1 MAPAL
6 APRLK
11 GAYSAWMSML
21 LLHLGSAAS
30 DDAEQTLLLARALRD
45 TGHEALLACPRHSPL
60 STAAR
65 QAELPLVE
73 LKNAGLPLVWTL
85 YRLIRQRDVRLLH
98 TLDPGALAWA
108 ALLRRHYRELRLV
121 HTLFTAP
128 ENGKKLR
135 GRSIQQLDAVV
146 CAGTELAGLAHA
158 NGVPD
163 AKIRVILPAARPAA
177 PGRACSA
184 FLDAH
189 PRERF
194 IFVAAGALTPAADHA
209 GLIQAMAYLQ
219 TMGIEDLPQ
228 WEVRI
233 VGEGP
238 LFDSLLESAG
248 KLGVLDRLSLIGG
261 QDRRV
266 FLEAADAALCCD
278 SEGRGSVSVIL
289 DAWSCGVPV
298 ACTALAA
305 HRDLGE
311 DKTSVLLS
319 SPANP
324 VALAGAMLRL
334 MQEPSLRERLVA
346 GGHAALEG
354 FRPSRLG
361 AEYAALYD
369 EVLNAGAPVPSAGP
383 SASAAR

>member
-1 MAPAL
+1 
-6 APRLK
+6 
-11 GAYSAWMSML
+11 ML
-21 LLHLGSAAS
+21 LLHLGSTAS
-30 DDAEQTLLLARALRD
+30 DEAEQALLLARALRD
-45 TGHEALLACPRHSPL
+45 AGHEALLACRRPM

-65 QAELPLVE
+65 EAGLPLVE
-73 LKNAGLPLVWTL
+73 LKNAGLPLAWTL
-85 YRLIRQRDVRLLH
+85 SRLIRQRGVRLLH
-98 TLDPGALAWA
+98 TLDSGALAWA
-108 ALLRRHYRELRLV
+108 ALLRRQYRDLRLV

-128 ENGKKLR
+128 ETGKKLR
-135 GRSIQQLDAVV
+135 GRKIQQLDAVV

-177 PGRACSA
+177 AGRSHG
-184 FLDAH
+184 LLGAH
-189 PRERF
+189 PSGRF
-194 IFVAAGALTPAADHA
+194 IFVAAGALTQAADHA

-248 KLGVLDRLSLIGG
+248 KLGVRDRLSLIGG

-278 SEGRGSVSVIL
+278 SEGRGGVPVIL
-289 DAWSCGVPV
+289 DAWGCGVPV

-311 DKTSVLLS
+311 DKTSFLLS

-334 MQEPSLRERLVA
+334 MQEPALRERLAA

-354 FRPSRLG
+354 FRPARLA

-369 EVLNAGAPVPSAGP
+369 EVLNAGSPVPAPGSSAT
-383 SASAAR
+383 AAR

>member
-1 MAPAL
+1 MTPAL
-6 APRLK
+6 APCLK
-11 GAYSAWMSML
+11 GAYSAPMPTL
-21 LLHLGSAAS
+21 LLHLGSTAS
-30 DDAEQTLLLARALRD
+30 DEADQALLLACALRD
-45 TGHEALLACPRHSPL
+45 AGHEALLACPRQSPL
-60 STAAR
+60 AMAAR
-65 QAELPLVE
+65 TAELPLVE
-73 LKNAGLPLVWTL
+73 LKNAGLPLAWTL

-98 TLDPGALAWA
+98 SLDSGSLTWA
-108 ALLRRHYRELRLV
+108 ALLQRHYRGLRLV

-128 ENGKKLR
+128 ENSKKLR
-135 GRSIQQLDAVV
+135 GRSIQQLDAVA

-177 PGRACSA
+177 PAKASGLLRAHS
-184 FLDAH
+184 
-189 PRERF
+189 RERF
-194 IFVAAGALTPAADHA
+194 IFVAAGALTQAADHA

-219 TMGIEDLPQ
+219 TMGIENLPQ

-248 KLGVLDRLSLIGG
+248 KLGVQDRLSLIGG

-266 FLEAADAALCCD
+266 FLEAADAAICCD
-278 SEGRGSVSVIL
+278 SSGRGGVSVIL

-311 DKTSVLLS
+311 DKTSLLLS
-319 SPANP
+319 PPANP
-324 VALAGAMLRL
+324 VALAGSMLRL
-334 MQEPSLRERLVA
+334 MQDPSLRERLA
-346 GGHAALEG
+346 TGGHAALEG
-354 FRPSRLG
+354 FRPFRLG

-369 EVLNAGAPVPSAGP
+369 EVTKS
-383 SASAAR
+383 

>member
-1 MAPAL
+1 
-6 APRLK
+6 
-11 GAYSAWMSML
+11 ML
-21 LLHLGSAAS
+21 LLHLGSTAS
-30 DDAEQTLLLARALRD
+30 DETEQVLLLARALRD
-45 TGHEALLACPRHSPL
+45 AGHEALLACPWRSPL
-60 STAAR
+60 AAGAR
-65 QAELPLVE
+65 KADLPLVE
-73 LKNAGLPLVWTL
+73 LKHSGSALALMWSL
-85 YRLIRQRDVRLLH
+85 HRLIRRHGVRLLH
-98 TLDPGALAWA
+98 TLDPGALTRA
-108 ALLRRHYRELRLV
+108 ALLRRRHRELHLV

-135 GRSIQQLDAVV
+135 TRSIQQLDAVV

-177 PGRACSA
+177 PDRAHAGFISA
-184 FLDAH
+184 H
-189 PRERF
+189 QNGRF

-209 GLIQAMAYLQ
+209 GLIQSMAYLQ
-219 TMGIEDLPQ
+219 TMGIEDLPE

-238 LFDSLLESAG
+238 LFDSLLESAD
-248 KLGVLDRLSLIGG
+248 KLGVRDRLSLIGG

-278 SEGRGSVSVIL
+278 SAGRGGVSVIL

-311 DKTSVLLS
+311 DKTSLLLS

-324 VALAGAMLRL
+324 VALAGSMLRL
-334 MQEPSLRERLVA
+334 MQEPALREKLVT

-354 FRPSRLG
+354 FRPFRLG

-369 EVLNAGAPVPSAGP
+369 EVLNQDSPV
-383 SASAAR
+383 SAALRSPGNAGR

>member
-1 MAPAL
+1 
-6 APRLK
+6 
-11 GAYSAWMSML
+11 MSLL
-21 LLHLGSAAS
+21 LLHLGSTAS
-30 DDAEQTLLLARALRD
+30 DEAEQTLLLARALRD
-45 TGHEALLACPRHSPL
+45 AGHEALLACPRHSPL
-60 STAAR
+60 SAAAR

-73 LKNAGLPLVWTL
+73 LKNTGLPLVWTL
-85 YRLIRQRDVRLLH
+85 YHLIRQRDVRLLH
-98 TLDPGALAWA
+98 TLDPGALGWA
-108 ALLRRHYRELRLV
+108 ALLRRHFHDLRLV

-135 GRSIQQLDAVV
+135 GRSIQQLEAVV

-177 PGRACSA
+177 PGGAHGI
-184 FLDAH
+184 LNAH

-194 IFVAAGALTPAADHA
+194 IFVAAGALTQAADHA

-248 KLGVLDRLSLIGG
+248 KLGVQDRLSLIGG

-266 FLEAADAALCCD
+266 FLETADAALCCD

-334 MQEPSLRERLVA
+334 MQEPALRERLIA

-369 EVLNAGAPVPSAGP
+369 EVLNAGTPV
-383 SASAAR
+383 SAAGSSTRVAR